1 MMSFRGL
8 TRRSLLATMGLGA
21 LASTPVSAFAQTS
34 YPERPIRIIVPFAA
48 GGAVDIIARVVAD
61 KLTEAWKQ
69 PVIVDNRAGA
79 SGNIGAEAVARAE
92 PDGYTL
98 LISPPG
104 PIAINQ
110 HLFSGLR
117 FDPAAFVPVT
127 IIAGAPNILVTRP
140 GLAANLPEL
149 IALARSQ
156 PGKLTYGSPGKGSTP
171 HLSAELLKSLSGIEM
186 THVPYKSVPDAMR
199 DVMSGQVELT
209 FGTQVDALALI
220 QSGRLKALGTGGT
233 TRSPLLSDV
242 PAISETLPG
251 FVSTVWY
258 AAVAPP
264 KTPNQ
269 IVEKLSAAMSEV
281 LRGSE
286 SMAKLQTLQSTPVL
300 NSPVEASGFI
310 AAESERW
317 RKVIVAAGLKP
328 E

>member
-1 MMSFRGL
+1 MIA
-8 TRRSLLATMGLGA
+8 RRTLLATLAA
-21 LASTPVSAFAQTS
+21 LALAGPAAAQN
-34 YPERPIRIIVPFAA
+34 YP
-48 GGAVDIIARVVAD
+48 ARVI
-61 KLTEAWKQ
+61 KLVVPYTPGSPNDVMARLLTQHLQ
-69 PVIVDNRAGA
+69 PRLGQPIVVDNKPG
-79 SGNIGAEAVARAE
+79 GGTVIGTKAAAAAE